1 MNVPKLI
8 ALSYVSVVQ
17 NRITAF
23 WFKGKELALA
33 FGLTLA
39 FSRLGSVL
47 NFFLTQKFEEK
58 YGMQWTLWGGRS
70 VPCIVI
76 NSVYTIVF
84 LYPTLFIMLC
94 CPGALLC
101 VLGFMSAIVVSS
113 LDKIGMKQLGLD
125 GAIQEE
131 SRKVVLTMTLFLKT
145 KESNTVHTHE
155 WIYTST
161 LL

>member
-1 MNVPKLI
+1 MNVPKLL
-8 ALSYVSVVQ
+8 ALSFVSVVQ

-47 NFFLTQKFEEK
+47 NFFLTQKFEEN

-76 NSVYTIVF
+76 NSVYIIVF
-84 LYPTLFIMLC
+84 LYPMLHIMLR

-131 SRKVVLTMTLFLKT
+131 SRKVVLPMTLFLKT
-145 KESNTVHTHE
+145 IESNTVHTHE